1 MRVFL
6 NGHYAADMVYFF
18 MKICKYLSV
27 TVLQRTIAKRK
38 FEMTF
43 LYIFSRPPKMQ
54 IVFEFL
60 LILALKKSKKI
71 CMTTYT
77 DTHITVQNKMKIIE
91 HCNGLSLRVGSK
103 LTCPWIS
110 VIKKQ
115 SWADATIVATILQFK
130 LFVLF

>member
-1 MRVFL
+1 MLPIWYIFFWKFANTFL
-6 NGHYAADMVYFF
+6 LLYF
-18 MKICKYLSV
+18 KEQ
-27 TVLQRTIAKRK
+27 LQKRK

-43 LYIFSRPPKMQ
+43 LYIFNRPPKMQ

-77 DTHITVQNKMKIIE
+77 DTHITVLNEMKIIE

-115 SWADATIVATILQFK
+115 SWADATIVATTWDLLGQK
-130 LFVLF
+130 YCRLSQ